1 MSKEMIA
8 SETSQGKKLSALDL
22 FLGIIC
28 LMLFLDSGTSSSAMG
43 INSVTWYLI
52 LGVIFFLPMA
62 LVTAELGSTYP
73 SDGGLYHWV
82 KISLGADNAARVAWY
97 YWLNNA
103 IWVASATI
111 FVMDVV
117 SEMLALL
124 FGLEVPF
131 FVYLALSCVLVWVY
145 VYLASQPM
153 NESTAVRNIGGLA
166 KLTIVG
172 CLVVCAIAYLIKNG
186 GQTATEFSVASFTPT
201 IGAAFAFFPA
211 LIYNVM
217 GFDAISAIGGSN
229 IKNPAKDLPRMII
242 LSLVAL
248 IAIYIAI
255 TFAICI
261 ITPAENIDII
271 NGILNCFTLTFPG
284 TLGTVFYVLVGV
296 IFLYTLIS
304 QGPAWMQSA
313 GYMAVESA
321 ENNELPKIFSK
332 TTKKGAP
339 LGSAVIIGI
348 VSTVVIIAY
357 GLLASLV
364 GGTASDLF
372 WTLFSFTSLI
382 FLLPFILCLS
392 AFIKLRK
399 TDKATKRAY
408 RFPGSDLFGIIV
420 SRFCQLVI
428 LFTMMLFFWVPGQPM
443 DWVTGIA
450 LGLGFLIGIV
460 LGEIFNVN
468 RKKKLAAEKG
478 RD

>member
-1 MSKEMIA
+1 MSKEMLA
-8 SETSQGKKLSALDL
+8 PEATQGKKLSAIDL

-82 KISLGADNAARVAWY
+82 KISMGADNAARVAWY

-111 FVMDVV
+111 FVMDVI
-117 SEMLALL
+117 SQMLGLL
-124 FGLEVPF
+124 IGLEIPF
-131 FVYLALSCVLVWVY
+131 FMYLALSCVLVWVY

-153 NESTAVRNIGGLA
+153 GESTAVRNIGGIA

-172 CLVVCAIAYLIKNG
+172 CLIICAIAYLIKNG
-186 GQTATEFSVASFTPT
+186 GETATAFTVSAFTPT

-217 GFDAISAIGGSN
+217 GFDAISAIGGSK
-229 IKNPAKDLPRMII
+229 IKDPGRDLPRMII
-242 LSLVAL
+242 LSLVVL
-248 IAIYIAI
+248 IGIYIAF

-261 ITPAENIDII
+261 ITPETEIDII

-284 TLGTVFYVLVGV
+284 TLGTILYVFVGI

-321 ENNELPKIFSK
+321 ANHELPKVFGK

-348 VSTVVIIAY
+348 VSTGVIIAY
-357 GLLASLV
+357 GLLASFA

-382 FLLPFILCLS
+382 FLLPF
-392 AFIKLRK
+392 
-399 TDKATKRAY
+399 
-408 RFPGSDLFGIIV
+408 
-420 SRFCQLVI
+420 
-428 LFTMMLFFWVPGQPM
+428 
-443 DWVTGIA
+443 
-450 LGLGFLIGIV
+450 
-460 LGEIFNVN
+460 
-468 RKKKLAAEKG
+468 
-478 RD
+478 